1 MAARRAGAQGTVRLL
16 VIVEVSGLPGSV
28 SVMAS
33 SGHSELDRAAQDH
46 VRRRWRWP
54 AGETRRYIVPVRFVL
69 R

>member
-1 MAARRAGAQGTVRLL
+1 
-16 VIVEVSGLPGSV
+16 VEVSGLPGSV